1 MSVKSLLGES
11 LKMEFRPT
19 FHQCIHLPY
28 QDPFIFLHLAT
39 VHLHQLHLSQLPRCL
54 LATIVARWRIT
65 ITLAS
70 LPEKLSQTS
79 VLMILVHH
87 FGVCIDLCLTLA
99 PTVHKVWVVVSFNNC
114 EYFKAGFSLGVN
126 CHARD
131 FLLFKLNGFLLYS
144 TQKLKADFHSAYFVA
159 RVTFLLFKLDSFPLH
174 STWKL
179 RRQKKKVARATFFFC
194 LLSFHVEWGEKL
206 FNRKVTRQKKLNGNP
221 PLEGERKKSRATF
234 YT

>member
-144 TQKLKADFHSAYFVA
+144 TQKLKADFHSAFFVA
-159 RVTFLLFKLDSFPLH
+159 WLFY
-174 STWKL
+174 WI
-179 RRQKKKVARATFFFC
+179 V
-194 LLSFHVEWGEKL
+194 FHLIPHGSSEDK
-206 FNRKVTRQKKLNGNP
+206 
-221 PLEGERKKSRATF
+221 RKKSCARLFTTKSLKARFPFGFFCRACDFFLLSSEFPCGMKWKTIQF
-234 YT
+234 KQ